1 MKVRIDQSGWHN
13 FSGMMGSVRFENGE
27 AELSNI
33 HEARR
38 IGSLIRLIELDE
50 EGEAIRVLSPTSE
63 MLETRG
69 LSAEVI
75 PSRRVEP
82 VEEDEAPAE
91 ETEAEDEEPEEAVER
106 YTEEQLAEIADASG
120 IAGLREIAGPLDIKG
135 TSIHG
140 LIEAILA
147 VRGVE

>member
-1 MKVRIDQSGWHN
+1 MKVRIDQAGWHN

-27 AELSNI
+27 AELANI
-33 HEARR
+33 YEARR
-38 IGSLIRLIELDE
+38 IGSLIRLIELDD
-50 EGEAIRVLSPTSE
+50 EGEPIRVRSPTSE

-82 VEEDEAPAE
+82 VVEDEAPVE
-91 ETEAEDEEPEEAVER
+91 ETEEDEEPEEAVER

-147 VRGVE
+147 VRGGE